1 MTVQSKTV
9 EEVIL
14 VQFDFGDQLPPTG
27 GLASASLEVIVLQ
40 GLDEAP
46 EDLINDAFGLV
57 IDRDNVQAQLKD
69 GVAGVTYKVICY
81 ATGLDTEMTASL
93 IVSVLPEDSSEL
105 G

>member
-14 VQFDFGDQLPPTG
+14 IQFDFGDQLPPTG
-27 GLASASLEVIVLQ
+27 TLDSASLEVVVLQ
-40 GLDEAP
+40 GVDESP
-46 EDLINDAFGLV
+46 EDLINDAFSPDV
-57 IDRDNVQAQLKD
+57 NRDNVQAQLKD

-81 ATGLDTEMTASL
+81 ATGLDTEMSASL

>member
-1 MTVQSKTV
+1 MTAQSKTV

-27 GLASASLEVIVLQ
+27 RLVSATLEVVVLQ
-40 GLDEAP
+40 GVDASP
-46 EDLINDAFGLV
+46 SDLINDAFSPDV
-57 IDRDNVQAQLKD
+57 NRDNVQAQLKD

-81 ATGLDTEMTASL
+81 ATGLDTEMAASL